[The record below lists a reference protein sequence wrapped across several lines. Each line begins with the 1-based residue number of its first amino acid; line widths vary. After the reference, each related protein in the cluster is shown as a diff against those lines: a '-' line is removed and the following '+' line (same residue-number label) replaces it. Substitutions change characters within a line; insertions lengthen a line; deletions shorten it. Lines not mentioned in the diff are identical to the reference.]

1 MYNAMDIDSVQVLVD
16 VMQEFEKNN
25 A

>member
-1 MYNAMDIDSVQVLVD
+1 MYNAMNIDSVQVLVD
-16 VMQEFEKNN
+16 VMNELEKK